1 MYILGVG
8 LGGGEGMLDVGCEM
22 GCGLGG
28 RAGIEGGR
36 CRLIQIISSMASS
49 MFDNTPWTSIINRNW
64 YHGSRQALKSKKSLL
79 KM

>member
-49 MFDNTPWTSIINRNW
+49 MFDNTPWTSIINQTGTMDPARLS
-64 YHGSRQALKSKKSLL
+64 GPKKVY
-79 KM
+79 